1 MNRLSATCLLL
12 LLVVEA
18 SSGQRPRVS
27 PKRLAVDVVSVQRG
41 PQLYGAVL
49 AGNATE
55 GLTMAVER
63 SWLEKTWPRYYRDLA
78 AGERALATAA
88 SEGLRGR
95 VEQWRRSRNGDANLV
110 LFLQQETA
118 RLHGAKE
125 DEVEKPASQF
135 VLIELAADEVRNL
148 YRQPPPQRRVAEVAW
163 ALRITNVTT
172 RTVNSLRREI
182 EKREVDLSKAP
193 DLTDRFGSLPQSDT
207 QWAARVALVEFRLRK
222 KLTFQGEGEYVAR
235 TGSGADKVDLTDLVN
250 QIVGQQLGA
259 QITDILGGAADKRPK
274 KEAWRTKVIREAEY
288 EGVRGFLVSR
298 LQREFRRTEKG
309 FTFPDEAVVELSF
322 FARMPDRSWRVI
334 WHHQEKRAAHAVDPR
349 RVEEVAAAPRV
360 RSVLEVVKRLGL
372 AGNKKVVDRLMAF
385 GAATMTAQ
393 EAANLAFQRFLLTH
407 SKQLDGPP
415 LVLAQPPRRRR

>member
-12 LLVVEA
+12 LLVVEV

-49 AGNATE
+49 AGNATD

-78 AGERALATAA
+78 AGELALATAA
-88 SEGLRGR
+88 SEGLQGR
-95 VEQWRRSRNGDANLV
+95 VEKWRRSRSGDANLV
-110 LFLQQETA
+110 LFLQQEA
-118 RLHGAKE
+118 SRLRGAKE
-125 DEVEKPASQF
+125 GEDEAPASQF
-135 VLIELAADEVRNL
+135 VLIELAAGEVRNL
-148 YRQPPPQRRVAEVAW
+148 YRQPPLQRRVAEVAW
-163 ALRITNVTT
+163 ALRIANVTT

-182 EKREVDLSKAP
+182 EKREVDLSKTP
-193 DLTDRFGSLPQSDT
+193 DLTDRFGKLPQNET

-259 QITDILGGAADKRPK
+259 QITDILGGDVDKRP

-309 FTFPDEAVVELSF
+309 FMFPDEAVVELSF
-322 FARMPDRSWRVI
+322 FARMPDRSWRII
-334 WHHQEKRAAHAVDPR
+334 WHHREKRAARAVDPR

-360 RSVLEVVKRLGL
+360 RSVLEVVKKIGL

-393 EAANLAFQRFLLTH
+393 EGANLAFQRFLLTH
-407 SKQLDGPP
+407 SKQLDGPL
-415 LVLAQPPRRRR
+415 LVLAPPPRRRG